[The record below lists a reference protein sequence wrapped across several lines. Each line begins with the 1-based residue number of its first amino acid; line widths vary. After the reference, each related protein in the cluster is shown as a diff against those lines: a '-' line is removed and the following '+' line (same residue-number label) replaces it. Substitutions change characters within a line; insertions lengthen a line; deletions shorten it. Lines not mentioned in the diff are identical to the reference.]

1 MRIRAWTRPSIRRDP
16 RVKAGAFD
24 WGAFLAEGP
33 LFIGILNLTPDSF
46 SDGGRHAAPEAALA
60 QARRL
65 LVGGFRLLDLGAES
79 TRPGAEPLDPETE
92 WARLAPVLDLLR
104 RELPSVPLSL
114 DTRHA
119 AVAARGLAAGI
130 SVLNDVTGFRD
141 PDLLALARDSTCGL
155 LAMRS
160 RLEGGRFVMP
170 PYDAPGESDATRAL
184 AELGEV
190 RDRLRGAGVADA
202 RVALDP
208 GFGFGTTYAED
219 AALWE
224 ALPSLPE
231 RLGWPLDRVCIGIS
245 RKRFTAFRGGQP
257 GLPPAERDGLTAR
270 LQAEARARGLRIF
283 RSHGA
288 TFE

>member
-1 MRIRAWTRPSIRRDP
+1 MTERC
-16 RVKAGAFD
+16 FD

-33 LFIGILNLTPDSF
+33 LFIGLLNLTPDSF

-65 LVGGFRLLDLGAES
+65 LAAGFRMVDLGAES

-92 WARLAPVLDLLR
+92 WARLAPVLERLR
-104 RELPSVPLSL
+104 RDLPSVPLSL

-119 AVAARGLAAGI
+119 DVAARGLAAGI

-141 PDLLALARDSTCGL
+141 PAMLDLAAGSACGL

-170 PYDAPGESDATRAL
+170 PYDAPGEADAARAL
-184 AELGEV
+184 AELAEA
-190 RDRLRGAGVADA
+190 RDRLRGAGIEDA

-208 GFGFGTTYAED
+208 GFGFGTTYVED

-224 ALPSLPE
+224 ALPSLSG
-231 RLGWPLDRVCIGIS
+231 RLGWPLDRVCVGIS

-257 GLPPAERDGLTAR
+257 GLPPAERDSLTAR
-270 LQAEARARGLRIF
+270 LQAEAQARGLRIF

-288 TFE
+288 TFEEGAFP